1 VREPRRGDV
10 YRINFDPSVGHEQKG
25 LRYAIVV
32 QNNFY
37 SALSTTMVIPTSQG
51 ARPVHFHVSVWVK
64 GEKTYAL
71 VEQLT
76 TVDKTRRLRPERYV
90 STLSTQ
96 DMESVSQAVKQLL
109 GLDPNLL

>member
-1 VREPRRGDV
+1 MREPRRGDV
-10 YRINFDPSVGHEQKG
+10 YRINFDPSIGHEQEG
-25 LRYAIVV
+25 LRYGIVI
-32 QNNFY
+32 QSNFY
-37 SALSTTMVIPTSQG
+37 SALSTTLVIPTPKG
-51 ARPVHFHVSVWVK
+51 ARPVHFHVSVWIE

>member
-1 VREPRRGDV
+1 MREPRRGDV
-10 YRINFDPSVGHEQKG
+10 YRVNFSPSVGHEQKG

-37 SALSTTMVIPTSQG
+37 SALSTTLVIPTSQG
-51 ARPVHFHVSVWVK
+51 TRPVHFHVPVWVK

-76 TVDKTRRLRPERYV
+76 AVDKARRLRPERYV
-90 STLSTQ
+90 STLSVE
-96 DMESVSQAVKQLL
+96 DMASVSQAARQLL
-109 GLDPNLL
+109 GLDPDLL